1 MAATLYFLLGLAA
14 IVAAVYGLAG
24 PWWGLLVAGTVLVAL
39 GVLTA
44 RGELTDRSQRAGDRR

>member
-24 PWWGLLVAGTVLVAL
+24 PWWALLVAGVLLVAL
-39 GVLTA
+39 GVLTERGSTPAGTATEA
-44 RGELTDRSQRAGDRR
+44 RS